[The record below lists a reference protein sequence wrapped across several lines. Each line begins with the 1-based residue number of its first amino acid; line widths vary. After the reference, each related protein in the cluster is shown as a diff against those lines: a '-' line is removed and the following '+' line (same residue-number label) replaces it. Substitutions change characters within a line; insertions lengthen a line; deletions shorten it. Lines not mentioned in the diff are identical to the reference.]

1 MRKGHF
7 REDLYHRLNVL
18 PLVVPPLRQRPVEDL
33 LDLIRHFLSELTG
46 GRPPRVSGRALD
58 LMMDYRWPGNVRELR
73 NNLERAVVLSGG
85 AGEILPEH
93 LTPSV
98 RGDAS
103 TVAPEGGE
111 GLETLEEME
120 RRHIAWV
127 LRAHG
132 GNRSRAAQALAVSR
146 TTLYAKIERYGL
158 EETGR

>member
-103 TVAPEGGE
+103 
-111 GLETLEEME
+111 
-120 RRHIAWV
+120 
-127 LRAHG
+127 
-132 GNRSRAAQALAVSR
+132 RSRPRAAKGWRRSR
-146 TTLYAKIERYGL
+146 RWSAGTSPGSCTLTAATAPAR
-158 EETGR
+158 RRRSR